1 MEKNTQKAIQQI
13 KQKKKLEETKK
24 FKDVYYNY
32 YDDVKSHTH
41 QVYDW

>member
-24 FKDVYYNY
+24 FKDAYYNY